1 MIGPLGEKRTSYTT
15 SHPRHRQPNMAVR
28 GVQWSILAT
37 AVLLGFVVVYW
48 SFTILDADVVVS
60 TVLDA
65 DVVDTTI
72 PLPPV
77 VVGQPPPPVTV
88 APPPPPVATKKS
100 TDLECRFVWVGG
112 CKYLRCTGPTMNL
125 AEPNCVP
132 KDATV
137 KDNP

>member
-1 MIGPLGEKRTSYTT
+1 MIGPLGEKRTSYTP
-15 SHPRHRQPNMAVR
+15 SRPRYRWPDMVVR

-37 AVLLGFVVVYW
+37 AILLGFVIVYG
-48 SFTILDADVVVS
+48 SL

-65 DVVDTTI
+65 DVGDTITPPVAI
-72 PLPPV
+72 ETPPPLVAAVPQPPPV
-77 VVGQPPPPVTV
+77 VVM
-88 APPPPPVATKKS
+88 KKP

-125 AEPNCVP
+125 VEPDCVP

-137 KDNP
+137 KEKP